1 MNKLFYQF
9 LRINSL
15 IIKYVLFFVVIF
27 VPVNANSIS
36 DKTLNSA
43 AEPNGAW
50 TTFNMADDYKT
61 AWRGEFNKYE
71 RTNDGTIYLPIYSV
85 DFNSGKQKTSIE
97 WMRINCNEDF
107 VTNLGSYKDGK
118 FSYENNPLTRTND
131 PNMNY
136 YTARLFVCPTDA
148 DNGKKALMFALYAN
162 PINKTGNLITWI
174 PEEIEIDNTNK
185 NIISFNAYTSG
196 FNKGKIILGFKSKFI
211 LNCSSEKLDSPE
223 ENIFRDLK
231 EEKSKHLRFLYNT
244 ACGKNDILDF
254 LKSEKKDLNE
264 QQLEKVKIKC
274 RNLGFV
280 EKTEKFGACVLEFL
294 K

>member
-15 IIKYVLFFVVIF
+15 VIKYFLFFVVAF
-27 VPVNANSIS
+27 VPINANSIS

-50 TTFNMADDYKT
+50 TIFNMGDGYKT
-61 AWRGEFNKYE
+61 AWLGEFNKYE
-71 RTNDGTIYLPIYSV
+71 RTNDGTIYLPIYAV
-85 DFNSGKQKTSIE
+85 DVNSGKQKTSIE

-107 VTNLGSYKDGK
+107 VTNLGPYKDGK
-118 FSYENNPLTRTND
+118 FSYENNPKARTND

-148 DNGKKALMFALYAN
+148 DNGKKALTSHLN
-162 PINKTGNLITWI
+162 INTNNKTGNLVTWI
-174 PEEIEIDNTNK
+174 PEEIEIDKTNK
-185 NIISFNAYTSG
+185 NEISFNAYTSG
-196 FNKGKIILGFKSKFI
+196 FNQGKIILGFKNKFI
-211 LNCSSEKLDSPE
+211 LNCSSEKVESKG
-223 ENIFRDLK
+223 ENIIYDLK

-254 LKSEKKDLNE
+254 LKFEKKDLDE

-274 RNLGFV
+274 RNLGFK